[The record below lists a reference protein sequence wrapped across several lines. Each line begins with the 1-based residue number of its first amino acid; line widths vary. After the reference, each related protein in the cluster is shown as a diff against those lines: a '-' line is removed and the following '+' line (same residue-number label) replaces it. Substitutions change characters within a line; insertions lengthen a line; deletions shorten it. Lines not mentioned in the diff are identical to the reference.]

1 MGGITSPPI
10 SCPERRRW
18 SLNSPSRRQGET
30 SAAPLLLRCQKK
42 KNRTGK
48 KPALCSDPF
57 GQALELSEGQP
68 APAHDSAFATSK
80 RLASFLGASRRDAGA
95 CPRGRLLAGGQRLL
109 SIHRS
114 HGVHTERLLDFTGM
128 SWKAAPRKSPEKNS
142 SAISICSKSLPP
154 ILPFSTVKKIR

>member
-68 APAHDSAFATSK
+68 APAHDSTFATSK
-80 RLASFLGASRRDAGA
+80 RLGCEQEGRRCLPPWTAASRRAA
-95 CPRGRLLAGGQRLL
+95 AAFHPSFPRRAHGEAARL
-109 SIHRS
+109 
-114 HGVHTERLLDFTGM
+114 HGNELEGSTE
-128 SWKAAPRKSPEKNS
+128 EK
-142 SAISICSKSLPP
+142 PG
-154 ILPFSTVKKIR
+154 KKLKRN

>member
-42 KNRTGK
+42 KNKTKLGRSQPSAPTRLD
-48 KPALCSDPF
+48 KPWSCRRDSPPRLTI
-57 GQALELSEGQP
+57 QRLQP
-68 APAHDSAFATSK
+68 ANASAV
-80 RLASFLGASRRDAGA
+80 SRRDAGA